1 MKQLLR
7 AAVTALFAVS
17 ALNGMALAQET
28 APMETLSA
36 TEPAIESIE
45 VTDMMEATEGL
56 SLASPAPV
64 APVAPVAFEAS
75 EAKPA
80 AVSAQRYFLLLFDSP
95 IGSLTQ
101 LDEVGEAVEG
111 WIATALLPTDTVA
124 VVSYYGQE
132 IQIAQD
138 FTRDRDALRAA
149 VDDAIRGRSH
159 QGIPADGSGPSLLER
174 LPQGGDPGERTESF
188 YGVLQ
193 LLAGAVDS
201 VPGPKKLLVFSR
213 GFGRARAPEPVAGFS
228 AGFSG
233 GFSGMVAGP
242 ELGIAEEVL
251 ATSPLLEKYLE
262 KYLPATELYEPTLE
276 ALLSRE
282 IQLYPFDLAT
292 DYRETYPLAGV
303 MSRLAAETDGRYVY
317 PVTNLAAQLQQ
328 VARTTETGGDRLAVG
343 PVGPE
348 ASRGL
353 LQE

>member
-7 AAVTALFAVS
+7 AAVTALIAVS
-17 ALNGMALAQET
+17 AFNGIALAQET
-28 APMETLSA
+28 APMESL
-36 TEPAIESIE
+36 PAIEPIE
-45 VTDMMEATEGL
+45 VTDILEATAEV
-56 SLASPAPV
+56 AEETSPAPPAATV
-64 APVAPVAFEAS
+64 PETTGAM
-75 EAKPA
+75 PA

-101 LDEVGEAVEG
+101 LDEVGAAVEG
-111 WIATALLPTDTVA
+111 WISRDLLPADAVA

-132 IQIAQD
+132 LQIAQD
-138 FTRDRDALRAA
+138 FTRNREALRVA

-159 QGIPADGSGPSLLER
+159 QGAPADRSGPSLLER
-174 LPQGGDPGERTESF
+174 LPQGGDLEARTESF

-201 VPGPKKLLVFSR
+201 VPGPKKLLVFSK

-228 AGFSG
+228 
-233 GFSGMVAGP
+233 GMLAGP
-242 ELGIAEEVL
+242 ELGIAEETL
-251 ATSPLLEKYLE
+251 ADSPQLERYLE
-262 KYLPATELYEPTLE
+262 KYLPASQLYEPTLE

-317 PVTNLAAQLQQ
+317 PVTDLAAQLQQ
-328 VARTTETGGDRLAVG
+328 VGKTAESDGDRLAIG
-343 PVGPE
+343 PVDPN

>member
-132 IQIAQD
+132 
-138 FTRDRDALRAA
+138 RR
-149 VDDAIRGRSH
+149 V
-159 QGIPADGSGPSLLER
+159 
-174 LPQGGDPGERTESF
+174 
-188 YGVLQ
+188 
-193 LLAGAVDS
+193 
-201 VPGPKKLLVFSR
+201 
-213 GFGRARAPEPVAGFS
+213 AP
-228 AGFSG
+228 
-233 GFSGMVAGP
+233 
-242 ELGIAEEVL
+242 
-251 ATSPLLEKYLE
+251 
-262 KYLPATELYEPTLE
+262 
-276 ALLSRE
+276 
-282 IQLYPFDLAT
+282 
-292 DYRETYPLAGV
+292 
-303 MSRLAAETDGRYVY
+303 
-317 PVTNLAAQLQQ
+317 
-328 VARTTETGGDRLAVG
+328 
-343 PVGPE
+343 
-348 ASRGL
+348 
-353 LQE
+353 

>member
-7 AAVTALFAVS
+7 AAVTALCAVS

-28 APMETLSA
+28 APMETLPPVEA
-36 TEPAIESIE
+36 GEAFE
-45 VTDMMEATEGL
+45 VTDIMEATEGL
-56 SLASPAPV
+56 SPAP
-64 APVAPVAFEAS
+64 PVPPVPGATVS
-75 EAKPA
+75 ET
-80 AVSAQRYFLLLFDSP
+80 AQEKRYFLLLFDSP

-101 LDEVGEAVEG
+101 LDEVGAAVEG
-111 WIATALLPTDTVA
+111 WISRDLQPADAVA

-132 IQIAQD
+132 LQIAQD
-138 FTRDRDALRAA
+138 FTRDREALRVA
-149 VDDAIRGRSH
+149 VDDAIRGRAH
-159 QGIPADGSGPSLLER
+159 QGAPADGSGPSLLER
-174 LPQGGDPGERTESF
+174 LPQGGDLGERTESF

-201 VPGPKKLLVFSR
+201 VPGPKKLLVFSK
-213 GFGRARAPEPVAGFS
+213 GFGRARAPEPVAGVS

-233 GFSGMVAGP
+233 MLAGP
-242 ELGIAEEVL
+242 ELGI
-251 ATSPLLEKYLE
+251 LEKTLAESPQLERYLE
-262 KYLPATELYEPTLE
+262 KYLPASHLYEPTLE

-328 VARTTETGGDRLAVG
+328 VGRTTEADGDRLAIG
-343 PVGPE
+343 PVDPN

>member
-17 ALNGMALAQET
+17 ALNGIAFAQET
-28 APMETLSA
+28 APMETLPA
-36 TEPAIESIE
+36 TEVIE

-56 SLASPAPV
+56 SPASPAPV
-64 APVAPVAFEAS
+64 VS
-75 EAKPA
+75 EAVPA

-101 LDEVGEAVEG
+101 LDELGAAVEG
-111 WIATALLPTDTVA
+111 WISTDLLPADTVA

-138 FTRDRDALRAA
+138 FTRDREALRAA
-149 VDDAIRGRSH
+149 VDNAIRGRSH
-159 QGIPADGSGPSLLER
+159 QGIPAGGSGPSLLER
-174 LPQGGDPGERTESF
+174 LPQGDLGSRTESF

-201 VPGPKKLLVFSR
+201 VPGPKKLLVFSK
-213 GFGRARAPEPVAGFS
+213 GFGRARAPEPVAGFA

-233 GFSGMVAGP
+233 MLAGP
-242 ELGIAEEVL
+242 ELGIAEETL
-251 ATSPLLEKYLE
+251 ASSPVLE
-262 KYLPATELYEPTLE
+262 KYLPVTQLYEPTLE

-303 MSRLAAETDGRYVY
+303 MSRLAGETDGRYVY

-328 VARTTETGGDRLAVG
+328 VGRTTDAAGDRLAVG
-343 PVGPE
+343 PVDP
-348 ASRGL
+348 ASRGV

>member
-7 AAVTALFAVS
+7 AAVTALIAVS

-28 APMETLSA
+28 APMETLPPSQA
-36 TEPAIESIE
+36 IE
-45 VTDMMEATEGL
+45 VTDIMEAPAEATEG
-56 SLASPAPV
+56 ASPAP
-64 APVAPVAFEAS
+64 
-75 EAKPA
+75 PA
-80 AVSAQRYFLLLFDSP
+80 ATVAETVKTVQAQRYFLLLFDSP

-101 LDEVGEAVEG
+101 LDEVGAAVEG
-111 WIATALLPTDTVA
+111 WISRDLLPADAVA

-132 IQIAQD
+132 LQIAQD
-138 FTRDRDALRAA
+138 FTRDREALRVA

-159 QGIPADGSGPSLLER
+159 QGAPADGSGPSLLER
-174 LPQGGDPGERTESF
+174 LPQGGDLGERTESF

-201 VPGPKKLLVFSR
+201 VPGPKKLLVFSK
-213 GFGRARAPEPVAGFS
+213 GFGRARAPEPAAGS
-228 AGFSG
+228 SG
-233 GFSGMVAGP
+233 GFSGMLAGP
-242 ELGIAEEVL
+242 ELGIAEETL
-251 ATSPLLEKYLE
+251 ADSPQLERYLE
-262 KYLPATELYEPTLE
+262 KYLPARQLYEPTLE

-317 PVTNLAAQLQQ
+317 PVTDLAAQLQQ
-328 VARTTETGGDRLAVG
+328 VARPAEAAGDRLAIG
-343 PVGPE
+343 PVDPE

>member
-1 MKQLLR
+1 MKQWLR
-7 AAVTALFAVS
+7 AAVTALCAVS

-28 APMETLSA
+28 APMETLPA
-36 TEPAIESIE
+36 VGPAIGPATESIE
-45 VTDMMEATEGL
+45 VTDILEATEGL
-56 SLASPAPV
+56 SPASPAPALPETGETV
-64 APVAPVAFEAS
+64 EAM
-75 EAKPA
+75 PA

-101 LDEVGEAVEG
+101 LDEVGAAVEG
-111 WIATALLPTDTVA
+111 WISRDLQPADAVA
-124 VVSYYGQE
+124 VVSYYGRE
-132 IQIAQD
+132 LQIAQD
-138 FTRDRDALRAA
+138 FTRDREALRAA

-159 QGIPADGSGPSLLER
+159 QGAPADGSGPSLLER
-174 LPQGGDPGERTESF
+174 LPQGGGLGERTESF

-201 VPGPKKLLVFSR
+201 VPGPKKLLVFSK

-233 GFSGMVAGP
+233 ILAGP
-242 ELGIAEEVL
+242 ELGIAEETL
-251 ATSPLLEKYLE
+251 AESPLLEKYL
-262 KYLPATELYEPTLE
+262 PASQLYEPTLE

-328 VARTTETGGDRLAVG
+328 VARTTEAAGDRLAIG
-343 PVGPE
+343 PVDPN
-348 ASRGL
+348 ASRGV

>member
-1 MKQLLR
+1 MKQFLR
-7 AAVTALFAVS
+7 AAVTALCAVS

-28 APMETLSA
+28 APMETLPS
-36 TEPAIESIE
+36 IEASEAFE
-45 VTDMMEATEGL
+45 VTDIMEATEGL
-56 SLASPAPV
+56 SPASPAATV
-64 APVAPVAFEAS
+64 SETAEAV
-75 EAKPA
+75 PA

-101 LDEVGEAVEG
+101 LDEVGTAVEG
-111 WIATALLPTDTVA
+111 WISRDLLPADTVA

-132 IQIAQD
+132 LQIAQD
-138 FTRDRDALRAA
+138 FTRDREALRVA

-159 QGIPADGSGPSLLER
+159 QGAPADGSGPSLRER
-174 LPQGGDPGERTESF
+174 LPQGGNLGERTESF

-201 VPGPKKLLVFSR
+201 VPGPKKLLVFSK

-228 AGFSG
+228 AGFSAIL
-233 GFSGMVAGP
+233 AGP
-242 ELGIAEEVL
+242 ELGIAEETL
-251 ATSPLLEKYLE
+251 AESPQLERYLE
-262 KYLPATELYEPTLE
+262 KYLPASQLYEPTLE

-317 PVTNLAAQLQQ
+317 PVTDLAAQLQQ
-328 VARTTETGGDRLAVG
+328 VGRAEEAAGDRLAIG
-343 PVGPE
+343 PVDPN
-348 ASRGL
+348 ASRGV

>member
-7 AAVTALFAVS
+7 AAVTALIAVS
-17 ALNGMALAQET
+17 AFNGIALAQET
-28 APMETLSA
+28 APMEPL
-36 TEPAIESIE
+36 PAIEPIE
-45 VTDMMEATEGL
+45 VTDIMEATAEV
-56 SLASPAPV
+56 AEEISPVPSAATV
-64 APVAPVAFEAS
+64 AENAQ
-75 EAKPA
+75 

-101 LDEVGEAVEG
+101 LDEVGAAVEG
-111 WIATALLPTDTVA
+111 WISRDLLPADAVA

-132 IQIAQD
+132 LQIAQD
-138 FTRDRDALRAA
+138 FTRDREALRVA

-159 QGIPADGSGPSLLER
+159 QGAPADGSGPSLLER
-174 LPQGGDPGERTESF
+174 LPQGGDLEARTESF

-201 VPGPKKLLVFSR
+201 VPGPKKLLVFSK
-213 GFGRARAPEPVAGFS
+213 GFGRARAPEPA
-228 AGFSG
+228 AEGFSG
-233 GFSGMVAGP
+233 GFSGMLAGP
-242 ELGIAEEVL
+242 EMGITEETL
-251 ATSPLLEKYLE
+251 AGSPQLERYLE
-262 KYLPATELYEPTLE
+262 KYLPATQLYEPTLE

-317 PVTNLAAQLQQ
+317 PVTDLAAQLQQ
-328 VARTTETGGDRLAVG
+328 VGRTVEADGDRLAIG
-343 PVGPE
+343 PVDPN